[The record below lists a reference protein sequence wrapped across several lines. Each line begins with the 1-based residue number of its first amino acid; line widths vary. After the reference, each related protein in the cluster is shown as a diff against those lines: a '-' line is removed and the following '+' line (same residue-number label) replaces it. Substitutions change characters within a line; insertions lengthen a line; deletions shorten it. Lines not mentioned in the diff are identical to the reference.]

1 MKSIA
6 ASLVTAVALGAS
18 SVLGGPL
25 QARGSDITPITV
37 SGNAFW
43 KGDDRFYVRGM

>member
-1 MKSIA
+1 MKAIA

-18 SVLGGPL
+18 SVLGTPVKRDGL
-25 QARGSDITPITV
+25 TPITV

-43 KGDDRFYVRGM
+43 KGDERFYMRGM